1 MGKFARKIWSVPG
14 CFGVLFRKI
23 IAEPLAK
30 RCFAQCGRGFSLG
43 PRCRFAGMENINI
56 GDNVSFGAN
65 TQIMTTRA
73 NVFIGNDVMFG
84 PNVLIV
90 SGNHRTDI
98 AGRPMK
104 SIRDDEK
111 RPEDDEDI
119 IIGDDV
125 WIGGGATILKGCT
138 IGEGSVIAAG
148 AVVTGDVDQYSVY
161 GGVPARKIALR
172 FR

>member
-1 MGKFARKIWSVPG
+1 
-14 CFGVLFRKI
+14 
-23 IAEPLAK
+23 
-30 RCFAQCGRGFSLG
+30 
-43 PRCRFAGMENINI
+43 
-56 GDNVSFGAN
+56 
-65 TQIMTTRA
+65 MTTRA